1 MKFWPSTLLWRTFL
15 LVAALMV
22 LSMLAWFEIYSA
34 YQNEPRARQLTELM
48 ESVTNLTRS
57 ALINA
62 HPERRRELLR
72 ELSDREGIHVYAVE
86 KNEVVAPL
94 PDRQLLADVLADLKR
109 KLGPKTRMT
118 LERNGERAVF
128 VSFHIDGD
136 EYWVALPSQRLEQK
150 IPWQWLGWGGAALAL
165 SLAGAYLIMFRVTRP
180 LKALSTAA
188 SEIGRGKM
196 PQPVEERGPG
206 EIATLAHAFNQM
218 TTDLA
223 RLDSDRALILAGISH
238 DLRTPLARLRM
249 GIEMSGAEATI
260 QEGMVADV
268 EEMDKTI
275 DQFLDFARESSG
287 EALQDTDLKA
297 LLAEIAA
304 QYQRRGVAIDSELAV
319 MRPLPIRPRALRRA
333 VTNLID
339 NALFYAGDRQ
349 ALTLGL
355 RSLRN
360 EIQIDVA
367 DRGPGIP
374 AAETERIKLPFTR
387 LDAARGNA
395 SGAGLGLAIVER
407 IARGHGGR
415 LELLARP
422 GGGLIARIAIPA
434 AAPMKPSMKTS

>member
-150 IPWQWLGWGGAALAL
+150 IPWQWLGWGSAALAL

-180 LKALSTAA
+180 LKALSSAA

-297 LLAEIAA
+297 LLAELAA
-304 QYQRRGVAIDSELAV
+304 QYQRRGVAIDSELAAI
-319 MRPLPIRPRALRRA
+319 RPLPIRPRALRRA

-339 NALFYAGDRQ
+339 NALFYAGDRE

-355 RSLRN
+355 RSVRN

-415 LELLARP
+415 LELLARE
-422 GGGLIARIAIPA
+422 GGGLIARITIPVT
-434 AAPMKPSMKTS
+434 APSKPPAKIA

>member
-150 IPWQWLGWGGAALAL
+150 IPWQWLGWGSAALAL

-180 LKALSTAA
+180 LKALSSAA

-297 LLAEIAA
+297 LLAELAA
-304 QYQRRGVAIDSELAV
+304 QYQRRGVAIDSELAAI
-319 MRPLPIRPRALRRA
+319 RPLPIRPRALRRA

-339 NALFYAGDRQ
+339 NALFYAGDRE

-355 RSLRN
+355 RSVRN

-387 LDAARGNA
+387 LDTARGNA

-415 LELLARP
+415 LELLARE
-422 GGGLIARIAIPA
+422 GGGLIARITIPVT
-434 AAPMKPSMKTS
+434 APSKPPAKIA

>member
-1 MKFWPSTLLWRTFL
+1 LKFWPSTLLWRTFL

-22 LSMLAWFEIYSA
+22 LSMLAWFAIYSA
-34 YQNEPRARQLTELM
+34 YENGPRARQLTQLM

-86 KNEVVAPL
+86 KNESVAPL
-94 PDRQLLADVLADLKR
+94 PDRQLLADVLAELKQ
-109 KLGPKTRMT
+109 KLGPRTRMT

-128 VSFHIDGD
+128 VSFHIDDD
-136 EYWVALPSQRLEQK
+136 EYWVALPSQRLERS
-150 IPWQWLGWGGAALAL
+150 IPWQWLGWGGAALSL
-165 SLAGAYLIMFRVTRP
+165 SLVGAYLIMFRVTRP
-180 LKALSTAA
+180 LKALSSAA
-188 SEIGRGKM
+188 AEIGRGKM
-196 PQPVEERGPG
+196 PSPVEERGPG

-218 TTDLA
+218 TADLT

-287 EALQDTDLKA
+287 EALQKTDLHA
-297 LLAEIAA
+297 LLGELAA
-304 QYQRRGVAIDSELAV
+304 QYHRRGVEIESELAAV
-319 MRPLPIRPRALRRA
+319 RPLLLRPQALRRA
-333 VTNLID
+333 VANLID
-339 NALFYAGDRQ
+339 NALFYAGGQ
-349 ALTLGL
+349 EALTLSL
-355 RSLRN
+355 RPARN
-360 EIQIDVA
+360 EIRIDVA

-374 AAETERIKLPFTR
+374 QAEAERLKLPFTR

-415 LELLARP
+415 LELLARE
-422 GGGLIARIAIPA
+422 GGGLIARITIPA
-434 AAPMKPSMKTS
+434 ATPTKPPTKAS

>member
-1 MKFWPSTLLWRTFL
+1 MKLWPSTLLWRTFL
-15 LVAALMV
+15 LVAGLML
-22 LSMLAWFEIYSA
+22 LSMLAWFAIYST
-34 YQNEPRARQLTELM
+34 YENEPRARQLTQLM

-72 ELSDREGIHVYAVE
+72 ELSDREGIHVYAVRKGE
-86 KNEVVAPL
+86 RIAPL
-94 PDRQLLADVLADLKR
+94 PDRPLLADVLSELR
-109 KLGPKTRMT
+109 QKLGPRTRMT

-128 VSFHIDGD
+128 VSFHIDDD
-136 EYWVALPSQRLEQK
+136 EYWVALPSQRLERR
-150 IPWQWLGWGGAALAL
+150 IPWQWLGWGAAALSL

-180 LKALSTAA
+180 LKALSSAA
-188 SEIGRGKM
+188 AEIGRGRI
-196 PQPVEERGPG
+196 PAPVEESGPG

-218 TTDLA
+218 TADLA

-249 GIEMSGAEATI
+249 GIEMSGSETAI
-260 QEGMVADV
+260 REGMVTDV

-287 EALQDTDLKA
+287 EALQETDLKA
-297 LLAEIAA
+297 LLADLAA
-304 QYQRRGVAIDSELAV
+304 QYQRRGVLINNELAAV
-319 MRPLPIRPRALRRA
+319 RPLALRPQALRRA
-333 VTNLID
+333 VANLID
-339 NALFYAGDRQ
+339 NALYYAGNREGL
-349 ALTLGL
+349 ALSL
-355 RSLRN
+355 RSEKN
-360 EIQIDVA
+360 EIRIDVA

-374 AAETERIKLPFTR
+374 AKDTERLKLPFTR

-434 AAPMKPSMKTS
+434 PAPAAKSS

>member
-180 LKALSTAA
+180 LKALSSAA

-297 LLAEIAA
+297 LLAELAA
-304 QYQRRGVAIDSELAV
+304 QYQRRGVAIDSELAAI
-319 MRPLPIRPRALRRA
+319 RPLPIRPRALRRA

-339 NALFYAGDRQ
+339 NALFYAGDRE

-355 RSLRN
+355 RSVRN

-415 LELLARP
+415 LELLARE
-422 GGGLIARIAIPA
+422 GGGLIARITIPVT
-434 AAPMKPSMKTS
+434 APSKPPAKIA

>member
-22 LSMLAWFEIYSA
+22 LSMLAWFEIYSV

-287 EALQDTDLKA
+287 EALQDTDIKA

-339 NALFYAGDRQ
+339 NALFYAGDRE

-355 RSLRN
+355 RSVRN

-415 LELLARP
+415 LELLARE
-422 GGGLIARIAIPA
+422 GGGLIARITIPVTA
-434 AAPMKPSMKTS
+434 SSKPPAKTA